1 MGKQDK
7 GTEAGSMKSKRPKY
21 EIQNVTLYG
30 YDGERREVDV
40 REEFSLIERI
50 CYVNPN
56 FDRTGKIKDEWLKRF
71 NELRKQEEKFL
82 RILRIGG
89 IRDILWVDINFKF
102 KMI

>member
-7 GTEAGSMKSKRPKY
+7 DAKAGSMKSKRPKY

-40 REEFSLIERI
+40 REGFSLIERI

-56 FDRTGKIKDEWLKRF
+56 FDRTGNIKDEWLKRF

-82 RILRIGG
+82 KILPIGG

>member
-1 MGKQDK
+1 MGKQNK
-7 GTEAGSMKSKRPKY
+7 GTEARSMTSKRPKY

-40 REEFSLIERI
+40 REGFSLIERI

-71 NELRKQEEKFL
+71 NELLKQEEKFL
-82 RILRIGG
+82 KILRIGG

>member
-1 MGKQDK
+1 MGKQNK
-7 GTEAGSMKSKRPKY
+7 NAKAGSMKSKRPKY

-56 FDRTGKIKDEWLKRF
+56 FDRTGKIKDKWLQRF
-71 NELRKQEEKFL
+71 NELRKKEEEWY
-82 RILRIGG
+82 RILRFGG

>member
-1 MGKQDK
+1 MGKETKD
-7 GTEAGSMKSKRPKY
+7 TEARPVSKRPQY
-21 EIQNVTLYG
+21 EILSLTLIG
-30 YDGERREVDV
+30 YDGERREIDV
-40 REEFSLIERI
+40 RESFSLIECI

-56 FDRTGKIKDEWLKRF
+56 FDRTGKIKDEWLKKF

-82 RILRIGG
+82 KILRFGG

>member
-7 GTEAGSMKSKRPKY
+7 SAKAGSMNSKRPKY

-71 NELRKQEEKFL
+71 NEFRKQEEKFL
-82 RILRIGG
+82 KILRFGG

-102 KMI
+102 KVI

>member
-1 MGKQDK
+1 MGKQNK

-30 YDGERREVDV
+30 YDGERCEVDV
-40 REEFSLIERI
+40 RKQFSLIERI

-56 FDRTGKIKDEWLKRF
+56 FDRTGKIKDEWLKKL
-71 NELRKQEEKFL
+71 NELQKQEEKIL
-82 RILRIGG
+82 KILRFGG

-102 KMI
+102 KMV